1 MNSKRTVLTADGKPF
16 IAIAGEVH
24 NSSSSSAEYMES
36 VWKRAEELGLNTL
49 LLPVTWELMEPVE
62 GQFSFELVDTLI
74 EQARS
79 FQMKIIFLW
88 FGTWKNAQCMY
99 APEWVKKDM
108 KRFPRAQ
115 VEKGKNKTRLSMF
128 YGMEYTTLSYLGE
141 ETNRADA
148 KAFAKFMKHLKEVD
162 SQEHTVIAVQV
173 ENETGLQGAAREHS
187 DQADFLFEQPVPEA
201 FVSYMKS
208 HTESME
214 AGIKEAV
221 QKGKDSGSWKDV
233 FGDYAEEVFSA
244 YYIAGYVG
252 KVAAA
257 GRAEYDLPMVVNCWL
272 DKGGEAGQYPTGG
285 PIAKVM
291 EVWKYAAPAIDVFAP
306 DIYVPYFCD
315 ICDTY
320 TKLGNPLFI
329 PETAVHSHAAPRLV
343 YSIGHY
349 HAACFAPF
357 GFEDMG
363 QPFDDITAYLF
374 GVDVTDPL
382 LQIPQDISE
391 YAWCA
396 KTLNSMMPLLTDKYG
411 SDELQAVC
419 SETMDMTLAEPNGG
433 FADMGNMAG
442 ETMMFDDFGF
452 QVIMNIPLVKRKDGV
467 CLILR
472 ESRDT
477 YYILANGCMI
487 TAFSANPEKTFY
499 DIISLEEG
507 EFVDGRWKA
516 GRRLNGDE
524 ASRLCFNN
532 YELLKLKV
540 FQYQ

>member
-1 MNSKRTVLTADGKPF
+1 MCL
-16 IAIAGEVH
+16 
-24 NSSSSSAEYMES
+24 
-36 VWKRAEELGLNTL
+36 
-49 LLPVTWELMEPVE
+49 
-62 GQFSFELVDTLI
+62 
-74 EQARS
+74 
-79 FQMKIIFLW
+79 
-88 FGTWKNAQCMY
+88 
-99 APEWVKKDM
+99 
-108 KRFPRAQ
+108 
-115 VEKGKNKTRLSMF
+115 
-128 YGMEYTTLSYLGE
+128 
-141 ETNRADA
+141 
-148 KAFAKFMKHLKEVD
+148 
-162 SQEHTVIAVQV
+162 
-173 ENETGLQGAAREHS
+173 
-187 DQADFLFEQPVPEA
+187 
-201 FVSYMKS
+201 
-208 HTESME
+208 
-214 AGIKEAV
+214 
-221 QKGKDSGSWKDV
+221 
-233 FGDYAEEVFSA
+233 
-244 YYIAGYVG
+244 
-252 KVAAA
+252 
-257 GRAEYDLPMVVNCWL
+257 VVNCWL

-306 DIYVPYFCD
+306 DIYVPNFCG

-396 KTLNSMMPLLTDKYG
+396 KTLDSMMPLLTSRYG

-419 SETMDMTLAEPNGG
+419 SETMDMTPAKPDSSL
-433 FADMGNMAG
+433 ADMGNMEG

-452 QVIMNIPLVKRKDGV
+452 RVMMNIPLVKRKDGV
-467 CLILR
+467 CMILR

-477 YYILANGCMI
+477 FYILANGCMI
-487 TAFSANPEKTFY
+487 TAFSANPEKPFY

-507 EFVDGRWKA
+507 KFVNGCWKA

-524 ASRLCFNN
+524 ASRLCFNS

-540 FQYQ
+540 FQYR